1 MVEWGK
7 HGLIGEQDI
16 YTKDQEFRAW
26 LVSEKMLNPETLS
39 KAKSKEV
46 FKTFMEEFNTGQSL
60 CLA

>member
-1 MVEWGK
+1 
-7 HGLIGEQDI
+7 
-16 YTKDQEFRAW
+16 
-26 LVSEKMLNPETLS
+26 MLNPETLS